1 MLKIQ
6 MLEQIVTNESVLEDE
21 AVEEEQKVLEN
32 EERQERQHQNL
43 SGSLSTGA
51 SPQRLVTFFFVIS

>member
-1 MLKIQ
+1 

-21 AVEEEQKVLEN
+21 AAEEEQKVLEN
-32 EERQERQHQNL
+32 EERQELQRQHQAL

-51 SPQRLVTFFFVIS
+51 SPQR